1 MRDERHPVYIYNLCI
16 YLDIEYCPEET
27 YVIPDETSMNPGI
40 QWELENSGKDL
51 DSHLDS
57 ASHYTQGTLYQ
68 PQAVQYSTVQY
79 STVQYSTV
87 QYSIV

>member
-40 QWELENSGKDL
+40 QWEPENSGKL
-51 DSHLDS
+51 IH
-57 ASHYTQGTLYQ
+57 
-68 PQAVQYSTVQY
+68 
-79 STVQYSTV
+79 
-87 QYSIV
+87 I